1 MNTPPSRIA
10 FDSSRAWA
18 DASGAVS
25 ANRDVLLA
33 LAGVF
38 VVLPA
43 FAVTVLLPFPV
54 PQQGITPQAMVATWG
69 EYYRSGWP
77 ALIVV
82 ALLQMIG
89 TLAMLALFTDQT
101 RPTVSQAIRQG
112 FARTPT
118 VIATQLLLGA
128 AVGAMVL
135 LPVALGGA
143 LRSPAFTLLAVLA
156 ALGLGIW
163 AWVRLSLVAPAVM
176 VDGLINPIAA
186 IKRSWQITEGNVLR
200 LLLFY
205 ALLIIAFVIVSLV
218 LGGIIQLLLA
228 LVLGAEPAAL
238 AATLVTAVLQ
248 AAMRIYLVAVTA
260 SAHRQ
265 LAGPSA
271 QALSSKFD

>member
-1 MNTPPSRIA
+1 MNTASPPIA
-10 FDSSRAWA
+10 FDSSRAWS
-18 DASGAVS
+18 DASAAVS
-25 ANRDVLLA
+25 TNRDVLLA

-43 FAVTVLLPFPV
+43 FAITLLLPFPV
-54 PQQGITPQAMVATWG
+54 PQEGVTPQAMIASWG
-69 EYYRSGWP
+69 EYYRGNWP
-77 ALIVV
+77 ALIAV

-118 VIATQLLLGA
+118 VIAAQLLLGA

-143 LRSPAFTLLAVLA
+143 LQSPVFTVLAVLA

-163 AWVRLSLVAPAVM
+163 AWVRTSLVSPAVM
-176 VDGLINPIAA
+176 VDGLANPLAA
-186 IKRSWQITEGNVLR
+186 LKRSWQITEGNVLR

-205 ALLIIAFVIVSLV
+205 ALLIVAFLIVSLL
-218 LGGIIQLLLA
+218 LGGLVQLLLA

-238 AATLVTAVLQ
+238 AATLVSAVLQ
-248 AAMRIYLVAVTA
+248 AVMTIYLVAVTA

>member
-1 MNTPPSRIA
+1 MNTTTPPIA
-10 FDSSRAWA
+10 FDSSRAWS
-18 DASGAVS
+18 DAAAAVTT
-25 ANRDVLLA
+25 NRDVLLA

-43 FAVTVLLPFPV
+43 FAIAVLLPFPV
-54 PQQGITPQAMVATWG
+54 PQDGVSPQAMVATWG
-69 EYYRSGWP
+69 AYYRSNWS
-77 ALIVV
+77 ALVAV

-89 TLAMLALFTDQT
+89 TLAMLALFTDQA
-101 RPTVSQAIRQG
+101 RPTVSAAIRQG
-112 FARTPT
+112 FVRTPT
-118 VIATQLLLGA
+118 VIAAQLLLGA
-128 AVGAMVL
+128 AVGAMLL

-143 LRSPAFTLLAVLA
+143 LQSPAFTALAVLG

-163 AWVRLSLVAPAVM
+163 AWIRASLVAPAVM
-176 VDGLINPIAA
+176 VDGLTNPLAA
-186 IKRSWQITEGNVLR
+186 LKRSWQITEGNVLR

-205 ALLIIAFVIVSLV
+205 ALLIIAFLIVTLV
-218 LGGIIQLLLA
+218 LGGIVQLLLA

-238 AATLVTAVLQ
+238 AATLVSAILQ
-248 AAMRIYLVAVTA
+248 AVMMVFLVAVTA